1 MIAKEGHKGLSV
13 SEDDAI
19 GCIPESLYMFLYLLL
34 GGQRLIE
41 KDGSDVEDEEKT
53 RKIVMSV
60 AQDLIYGVSK
70 GKNGHP
76 NILG

>member
-19 GCIPESLYMFLYLLL
+19 GCIPESLYMFLYLLHD

-41 KDGSDVEDEEKT
+41 NNGSDVEGERRHEKW
-53 RKIVMSV
+53 S
-60 AQDLIYGVSK
+60 
-70 GKNGHP
+70 
-76 NILG
+76 